1 MYTIIDY
8 IYFYKDRSLSE
19 VKWNTADNLICSI
32 LCYLPCNSFEGKKS
46 LKDLYE
52 ATLNYEPEHNSITMT
67 FKAVEV
73 LKEIIDC
80 KRYKNMTVSRFEC
93 IRNNETQFGAM
104 TFRIDDITVVAYE
117 GTDSSLIGWIE
128 NARLFYSY
136 PTYTQ
141 TLAAEYL
148 KKTLKFWGDNRVYV
162 VGHSKGGNL
171 AMAAAMECS
180 NGIFNKIKSVIN
192 FDGPGFRYEQFIS
205 DKYKRMSQKLINII
219 PTGSMVGALLENEDY
234 MVIKSYE
241 KGWSQHYTTT
251 WLMFGDNFIP
261 SKASLLSEEL
271 HKSTT
276 VNVRNL
282 DRAVLEETFETLFK
296 KLGDDYA
303 RDFKIRAEDLFN
315 MYRGLQHTDPK
326 IRKNIEMILD
336 ALLKSFR

>member
-1 MYTIIDY
+1 MYTIFDY
-8 IYFYKDRSLSE
+8 INFYKERTLSE
-19 VKWNTADNLICSI
+19 LKWNTADNLICSI
-32 LCYLPCNSFEGKKS
+32 LCYLPCKAFEGKKT
-46 LKDLYE
+46 LAELHE

-67 FKAVEV
+67 LKAVEV

-80 KRYKNMTVSRFEC
+80 KRYRNLTVSKFEC

-104 TFRIDDITVVAYE
+104 TFRIYDVTVVAYE

-148 KKTLKFWGDNRVYV
+148 KNTLKFWGDNNVYV

-180 NGIFNKIKSVIN
+180 NKVFNKIKKVLN
-192 FDGPGFRYEQFIS
+192 FDGPGFRYEQFTS
-205 DKYKRMSQKLINII
+205 EKYKRMSNKLVNII
-219 PTGSMVGALLENEDY
+219 PSGSMVGSLLENENY
-234 MVIKSYE
+234 TVIKSFD
-241 KGWSQHYTTT
+241 KGWSQHYTTS

-261 SKASLLSEEL
+261 AKASLLSEEL

-276 VNVRNL
+276 INVRDL
-282 DRAVLEETFETLFK
+282 DKNVLEETFEKLFK
-296 KLGDDYA
+296 KLGDDYS

-315 MYRGLQHTDPK
+315 MYRGLQHADPQT
-326 IRKNIEMILD
+326 RKNIEIIIE
-336 ALLKSFR
+336 ALLKSVR

>member
-1 MYTIIDY
+1 MYTIFDY
-8 IYFYKDRSLSE
+8 INFYKERTLSE
-19 VKWNTADNLICSI
+19 LKWNTADNLICSI
-32 LCYLPCNSFEGKKS
+32 LCYLPCQAFEGKKT
-46 LKDLYE
+46 LAELHE

-219 PTGSMVGALLENEDY
+219 PTGSMVGSLLENEDY

-261 SKASLLSEEL
+261 SKASHLSEEL